1 MGTLASLL
9 NEALSDPPR
18 SAAYAEAMVAAAM
31 LLAVLGTAFLV
42 VKGIYLVLRL
52 FTHAAAS
59 STLMV
64 VALIIGIGW
73 LNR

>member
-1 MGTLASLL
+1 
-9 NEALSDPPR
+9 
-18 SAAYAEAMVAAAM
+18 M

-52 FTHAAAS
+52 CTHAAAS
-59 STLMV
+59 STLVV
-64 VALIIGIGW
+64 VALIVGIGW